1 MLNMLRF
8 DWSLSHRNRRKYYLS
23 TKNKSCSSNQSWSGI
38 PSSLYPT
45 HHTPIPIP
53 AEPAST
59 LYHSSKTPRT
69 NRCRATLSF
78 VLTSAPLLLFTGQKE
93 TAFCPPAGCRR
104 LECRP
109 SHLPE
114 PSQHPSGEKTCLR
127 QTLGAQKS
135 IVPRCTYG
143 IEVLYSIYYCMIAVV
158 RGIVYTAVVPGRVY
172 SRVRVAQQTE
182 ACWAPRRAFGR
193 APWEDLR
200 SARDICVAMCPKTLK
215 SYHFTGSFYVSVWL
229 SPILFPGCLVQSDW
243 YRCTA
248 YDPAG
253 TIAVRHSLQ
262 WSSFYIRYLAAF

>member
-1 MLNMLRF
+1 MLRF

-215 SYHFTGSFYVSVWL
+215 VIILPDRSTYQFGSVPYYFQVVWSKVTGTVVQRTIQLVRLRSDILSNGHPFTYG
-229 SPILFPGCLVQSDW
+229 I
-243 YRCTA
+243 
-248 YDPAG
+248 
-253 TIAVRHSLQ
+253 
-262 WSSFYIRYLAAF
+262 